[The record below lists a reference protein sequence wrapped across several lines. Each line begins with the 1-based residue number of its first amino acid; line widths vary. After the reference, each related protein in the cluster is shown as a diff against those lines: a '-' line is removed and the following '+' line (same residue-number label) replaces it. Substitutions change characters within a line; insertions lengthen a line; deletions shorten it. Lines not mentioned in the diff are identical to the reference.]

1 MKIELLGQTN
11 KDEIAN
17 QIRIV
22 AAGGKL
28 SRFPGTVTEVYNSCD
43 DFDSNIKFIKRVIGM
58 GHKSIIEHDYLVFA
72 LEDVTPIVEQTII
85 ESRLTS
91 FTIKSRREVDF
102 RTAGFTTP
110 EFRNKEGLLHKD
122 NKKLQEKYKEH
133 MQMLFNAY
141 GEFVDQGINK
151 EDARYV
157 LPYSFHSN
165 IIMGL
170 DARELEK
177 LTISLLHGKLS
188 KIAELKELGEQFK
201 KIINSRAPYLS
212 ELIDSS
218 LTTSEDKYLDFDKYF
233 AEYKTN
239 EIKKLTSV
247 NLISYTKKAD
257 ERVITSFLQTRFQIS
272 SKEATKLY
280 SKMPSEVIEKL
291 IKTIIGNN
299 ENRELEHAHFSFEIP
314 ISLAV
319 LTHITRHRMHS
330 LMVPD
335 FVPMWN
341 LSNYIIPN
349 SIKETNEA
357 KFREL
362 FSKNKEVYESFKNDN
377 ILEEDL
383 IYFYQAGNT
392 VNITTTMNG
401 RFLAHFAS
409 LRCCNKAQWEI
420 RDIADEIVNSVIE
433 VAPLIG
439 NNIGPSCLTSKTC
452 NEKKESC
459 GKPRRD
465 LKKDSK

>member
-11 KDEIAN
+11 KEEVAN

-58 GHKSIIEHDYLVFA
+58 GHKSIIEHDYLVFS

-110 EFRNKEGLLHKD
+110 EFRTTEGTTHKD
-122 NKKLQEKYKEH
+122 NKKLQKKYKEH
-133 MQMLFNAY
+133 MQMLFNTY
-141 GEFVDQGINK
+141 GEFVDQGVNK

-188 KIAELKELGEQFK
+188 KIAELKELGEHFK
-201 KIINSRAPYLS
+201 NIIDSRAPYLS
-212 ELIDSS
+212 ELIDKNIASS
-218 LTTSEDKYLDFDKYF
+218 DDKYKDFNEYF
-233 AEYKTN
+233 AEYKTSN
-239 EIKKLTSV
+239 IEKLQSV
-247 NLISYTKKAD
+247 SLISYTTNAD
-257 ERVITSFLQTRFQIS
+257 EKVIISFLQTRYQINN
-272 SKEATKLY
+272 KEAKKLY
-280 SKMPSEVIEKL
+280 NKLSKDVIEKL

-349 SIKETNEA
+349 SLKTLNEN
-357 KFREL
+357 KFNEV
-362 FSKNKEVYESFKNDN
+362 FSKNKEVYEEFIKANV
-377 ILEEDL
+377 LEEDL

-459 GKPRRD
+459 GRPRKN
-465 LKKDSK
+465 LKKDEK